1 LFNEI
6 KRRVEI
12 AISQPFEKSDKS
24 LLVLLHREVFNS
36 QLCLTCKNEQI
47 LAYIELSRLITPKK
61 MSKGKQKY
69 SFNPKFKGVEIML
82 KGHGRITSETLTD
95 DQAKSMLKVHG
106 FAHLIVEVTEPKVKS
121 EKKA

>member
-1 LFNEI
+1 MFNEI

-69 SFNPKFKGVEIML
+69 SFNPKFTGVEIML

>member
-69 SFNPKFKGVEIML
+69 SFNPKFTGVEIML

-106 FAHLIVEVTEPKVKS
+106 FAHLIVEVAEPKVKS

>member
-1 LFNEI
+1 VVDNLG
-6 KRRVEI
+6 RRVAK
-12 AISQPFEKSDKS
+12 AISKPFVEANKN
-24 LLVLLHREVFNS
+24 LLVELHGEVFGS
-36 QLCLTCKNEQI
+36 KLCRTCRNEQI

-69 SFNPKFKGVEIML
+69 SFNPKFTGVEIML

-106 FAHLIVEVTEPKVKS
+106 FAHLIVEVAEPKVKS

>member
-69 SFNPKFKGVEIML
+69 SFNPKFTGVEIML

>member
-1 LFNEI
+1 MFNEI

>member
-106 FAHLIVEVTEPKVKS
+106 FAHLIVEVAEPKVKS

>member
-1 LFNEI
+1 MFNEI

-69 SFNPKFKGVEIML
+69 SFNPKFTGVEIML

-106 FAHLIVEVTEPKVKS
+106 FAHLIVEVAEPKVKS

>member
-1 LFNEI
+1 MFNEI

-106 FAHLIVEVTEPKVKS
+106 FAHLIVEVAEPKVKS